1 MKVTIED
8 IQKAINKMAEFQF
21 NLNKIK
27 KIADDKKM
35 PVEELFIGDV
45 PYNEFVKEGFVYCDE
60 LDTLLEAAKESIID
74 NLDKNK
80 ISLLK
85 KFERFD
91 GDLAQEYYISEKYA
105 NLPFIVNRAKKIKPL
120 YTEGRVPVFI
130 KKKYKEA
137 ILCFLDGR
145 FDSCCAMCRS
155 ITEILL
161 KDLCQN
167 KFGGKEDCKERT
179 LASLINICGN
189 FKILKETELI
199 SARRI
204 KKTGNES
211 MHHNSPKNEEDALA
225 SIENIQKIFKG
236 VFTKKK

>member
-27 KIADDKKM
+27 KIADDEKM
-35 PVEELFIGDV
+35 SVEELFIGDV
-45 PYNEFVKEGFVYCDE
+45 PYNEFVKEGFIYCDE

-80 ISLLK
+80 ISLLN
-85 KFERFD
+85 KFDRFD
-91 GDLAQEYYISEKYA
+91 G
-105 NLPFIVNRAKKIKPL
+105 IVNRAKKIKPL
-120 YTEGRVPVFI
+120 YTEERVPTFI

-161 KDLCQN
+161 KDLCQK
-167 KFGGKEDCKERT
+167 KFGEKKDSEEKT

-189 FKILKETELI
+189 FKILKEAELI

-211 MHHNSPKNEEDALA
+211 MHHNSPKNEEDTLA

>member
-1 MKVTIED
+1 MKVTMED
-8 IQKAINKMAEFQF
+8 LQKVIDKMAEFQF

-27 KIADDKKM
+27 KIADESKVS
-35 PVEELFIGDV
+35 VEELIIGDV
-45 PYNEFVKEGFVYCDE
+45 PYNEFIKVGMKYCDE
-60 LDTLLEAAKESIID
+60 LDTLLEAAKESVID

-80 ISLLK
+80 ISLLN
-85 KFERFD
+85 KFDRFD
-91 GDLAQEYYISEKYA
+91 GDLAQEYYISEKYV
-105 NLPFIVNRAKKIKPL
+105 NLPFILNRAKKIKPL
-120 YTEGRVPVFI
+120 YTEKRVPAFI

-161 KDLCQN
+161 KDLCQK
-167 KFGGKEDCKERT
+167 KFGGKEDCEERS

-189 FKILKETELI
+189 FKILKEAELI

-211 MHHNSPKNEEDALA
+211 MHSNRPKNEEDALA

-236 VFTKKK
+236 VFI